1 MKKFLKLI
9 TTIVLSLAI
18 IISATACSFINTESG
33 NNGNNNESGGGQ
45 TVQIPEG
52 GTSNGGTTNGYTST
66 TSALDQAN
74 AANITS
80 RPVRFG
86 TGENDYSKI
95 PTDEASRLKA
105 IKQVERSSIAI
116 TVSGGAGSGVLV
128 DMNVL
133 DDNGNVADSASIVYI
148 LTCHHMISSTGDIV
162 VYFPDENCSYD
173 NSDYIFEGV
182 IGGKISDNKDKAVTL
197 VGGDLN
203 SDIAL
208 IKVDLSKAASS
219 GNTLSEEK
227 QNDIKAT
234 KVKVAGKDYSPVKG
248 EPVFSIGN
256 PTGSLPGTVS
266 CGTISYLERNG
277 VSVSDIGNMCLM
289 QIDVTSNPGNSGG
302 GLYNLYGELIGITN
316 AGNTSYQNIN
326 FAIPSVLPSDS
337 DGATT
342 DITNHGFKYCAEK
355 LLATAT
361 DTNYGCIPDSKMKF
375 GFSVTQQEIANSNS
389 TQVYVA
395 SVDEGSLAEAAGLQ
409 AGDVIKSVTH
419 GDPAKTEAVT
429 TTAEFSSII
438 KNLEIRESVTIKVSR
453 TVKIPSYYG
462 YAKSDVVEK
471 DITLTCYRFWFC
483 YQSAN

>member
-9 TTIVLSLAI
+9 TTIVLALAI
-18 IISATACSFINTESG
+18 VLSAAACSFINTESG
-33 NNGNNNESGGGQ
+33 NNEGNNTSGGGQ
-45 TVQIPEG
+45 TAQIPEN

-66 TSALDQAN
+66 TNALDQAN
-74 AANITS
+74 AADIVYRNVS
-80 RPVRFG
+80 FG
-86 TGENDYSKI
+86 TGDSDYSKI

-133 DDNGNVADSASIVYI
+133 DDSGKVADSESIVYI

-182 IGGKISDNKDKAVTL
+182 IGGKVSDNKDKAVTL

-219 GNTLSEEK
+219 GKILSEEK

-234 KVKVAGKDYSPVKG
+234 KVKVAGDSYSPVKG

-266 CGTISYLERNG
+266 CGTISYIERNG
-277 VSVSDIGNMCLM
+277 VSVSDIGNMCLL

-337 DGATT
+337 EGTTT

-361 DTNYGCIPDSKMKF
+361 DTNYGCVPDSKMKF
-375 GFSVTQQEIANSNS
+375 GFSVTQQEVANTNS
-389 TQVYVA
+389 TQLYVA

-409 AGDVIKSVTH
+409 AGDVIKSVTY
-419 GDPAKTEAVT
+419 GDPSKTENVT

-438 KNLEIRESVTIKVSR
+438 KNLKIRESITVKVSR
-453 TVKIPSYYG
+453 TIKIPSYYG
-462 YAKSDVVEK
+462 YAKSEVVEK